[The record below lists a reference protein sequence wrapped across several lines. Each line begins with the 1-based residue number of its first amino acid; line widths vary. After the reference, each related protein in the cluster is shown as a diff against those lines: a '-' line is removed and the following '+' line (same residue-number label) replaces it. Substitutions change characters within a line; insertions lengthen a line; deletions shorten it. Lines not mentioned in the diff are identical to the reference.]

1 MDSRFSVRHYEAASL
16 SRGRLFES
24 GISFS
29 RSAGCGFETRPER
42 LSLRIILE
50 GCSRFDTGQERLAV
64 TPGEVLLIDAG
75 VVHYNDT
82 PAGTATRGL
91 SIYFPREDLQLAEGS
106 LFQTGLMLKMPSL
119 KHDLALEINALT
131 SQDWTDLQEENK
143 ARELVRIVAAKTRH
157 ALSSMEAWA
166 KPLKIK
172 RDVTRN
178 RILGQLE
185 RARFSLEQNREA
197 STNIPALAR
206 ECGLSQ
212 FHFSRLFKTAF
223 GTAPF
228 QYHQHVRLNHAV
240 EMLSDQTPS
249 AVAHRL
255 GYPDLATFSK
265 AFKRVHGSAPTRFR
279 GPSET

>member
-29 RSAGCGFETRPER
+29 RSTGCGFETTPER
-42 LSLRIILE
+42 LSLRIVLE
-50 GCSRFDTGQERLAV
+50 GCSRFDTGKERLAV
-64 TPGEVLLIDAG
+64 APGEVLLIDAG
-75 VVHYNDT
+75 IVHYNDT
-82 PAGTATRGL
+82 PAGTETRGL
-91 SIYFPREDLQLAEGS
+91 SIYFPASDLQLKECP
-106 LFQTGLMLKMPSL
+106 LFHTGLMLKMPSL
-119 KHDLALEINALT
+119 QQDLAFEINALT
-131 SQDWTDLQEENK
+131 SRDWTDRQEESK

-157 ALSSMEAWA
+157 ALARMEAWA
-166 KPLKIK
+166 KPLEIE

-185 RARFSLEQNREA
+185 RARFSLEQNRQA

-206 ECGLSQ
+206 ACGLSQ

-223 GTAPF
+223 GAAPF
-228 QYHQHVRLNHAV
+228 QYHQHLRLNQAV
-240 EMLSDQTPS
+240 TMLPDHSPS
-249 AVAHRL
+249 EIAHKL

-279 GPSET
+279 ETSET